1 MDQTNPSVT
10 EEETPLPGGN
20 VTAVVRVGDTVR
32 RAVGPWS
39 AAVHGL
45 LRHLEAV
52 DFAGAPRFRGLDAQ
66 GREIL
71 TFLPGEVGRYPLPRY
86 MWADAVLIE
95 AARLLRRYHDATV
108 GYVPPPAAHWQMAD
122 PDPARHEV
130 ICHNDF
136 APYNLTFV
144 DEQPAGIIDFD
155 WAGPGPRRWDLAYAA
170 YRFVPV
176 SYADDVA
183 ALGLADP
190 ATQAAR
196 LRRFCAAYGE
206 PDPLAVLPWIE
217 ARVARMADTIRTQA
231 AAGNAAFQRQIE
243 EGHLAHYQRELAALR
258 HNRTALIHA
267 LRTPPPEG
275 ERKPRPF
282 L

>member
-1 MDQTNPSVT
+1 MIED
-10 EEETPLPGGN
+10 ETPLPGGN

-32 RAVGPWS
+32 RATGPWS
-39 AAVHGL
+39 TAVHDL

-52 DFAGAPRFRGLDAQ
+52 GFAGAPRFRGLDAQ

-86 MWADAVLIE
+86 MWADAALVG

-108 GYVPPPAAHWQMAD
+108 GYVPPADARWQMAD

-144 DEQPAGIIDFD
+144 DEQPVGIIDFD

-176 SYADDVA
+176 SYADDVT
-183 ALGLADP
+183 ALGLADL

-206 PDPLAVLPWIE
+206 RDPLALLPWIE
-217 ARVARMADTIRTQA
+217 ARIARMADIIRTQA
-231 AAGNAAFQRQIE
+231 AAGHAAFQRQLA
-243 EGHLAHYQRELAALR
+243 EGHLAHYERELAAFRLHR
-258 HNRTALIHA
+258 PALTHA
-267 LRTPPPEG
+267 LRTMPAEMVS
-275 ERKPRPF
+275 
-282 L
+282 

>member
-1 MDQTNPSVT
+1 MI

-32 RAVGPWS
+32 RATGPWS
-39 AAVHGL
+39 AAVHSL
-45 LRHLEAV
+45 LRHLEALGL
-52 DFAGAPRFRGLDAQ
+52 AAAPRFLGLDAQ
-66 GREIL
+66 AREIL
-71 TFLPGEVGRYPLPRY
+71 TFLPGEVGRYPLPAY
-86 MWADAVLIE
+86 MWSEAVLVG
-95 AARLLRRYHDATV
+95 AARLLRRYHDITAGFV
-108 GYVPPPAAHWQMAD
+108 SPPDAAWQMVD

-190 ATQAAR
+190 ATQARR

-206 PDPLAVLPWIE
+206 VDPLDLLPWID
-217 ARVARMADTIRTQA
+217 RRIARMAETIRTQA

-243 EGHLAHYQRELAALR
+243 EGHLAHYERELAAFRRNHPALARSLR
-258 HNRTALIHA
+258 PSPL
-267 LRTPPPEG
+267 
-275 ERKPRPF
+275 
-282 L
+282 